1 MSSTVDDL
9 QRDFVIAVSVLGGV
23 NVLLLCGVV
32 GLYVWNFILTKRLK
46 ALEPFVNF
54 KLQRPKL
61 YETSHSAPE
70 TPSHAYDNSGYERR
84 DLNPIAIRSKASF
97 DNANFIIGNPN
108 KLASNSFRSPDYLDL
123 DSRFY

>member
-9 QRDFVIAVSVLGGV
+9 QRDFVVAVSVLGGV

-54 KLQRPKL
+54 KLQ
-61 YETSHSAPE
+61 
-70 TPSHAYDNSGYERR
+70 
-84 DLNPIAIRSKASF
+84 
-97 DNANFIIGNPN
+97 
-108 KLASNSFRSPDYLDL
+108 
-123 DSRFY
+123 

>member
-9 QRDFVIAVSVLGGV
+9 QRDFVVAVSVLGGV

-61 YETSHSAPE
+61 YETSHPAPE
-70 TPSHAYDNSGYERR
+70 IPSHAYDNSGYERR

-97 DNANFIIGNPN
+97 DNGNFIIGNPN